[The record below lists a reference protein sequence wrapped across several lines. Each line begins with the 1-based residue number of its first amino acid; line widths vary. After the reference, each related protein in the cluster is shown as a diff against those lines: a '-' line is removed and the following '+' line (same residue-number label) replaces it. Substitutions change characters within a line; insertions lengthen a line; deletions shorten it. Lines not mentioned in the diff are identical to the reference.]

1 MGLTTRGKTGAAI
14 LAADY
19 ILARS
24 ILVVTPASGR
34 GVWRRAFPAWQS
46 IPRRVS
52 VIGADAPQPTDV
64 CIVSWGM
71 LDKVVRS
78 IGKRPDLIILD
89 EDHEA
94 SNPDAK
100 RTQHVYGA
108 PVDDGAT
115 SCMLL
120 LVAAEPR
127 LEQVERQLAK
137 LYDVLTV
144 RHRPDLRGEFFYQLV
159 PSAVDNPGRDD
170 KGAP

>member
-89 EDHEA
+89 LMMPIKGGYEIIRELQ
-94 SNPDAK
+94 DAQT
-100 RTQHVYGA
+100 RSI
-108 PVDDGAT
+108 PVVVVSGRNVD
-115 SCMLL
+115 
-120 LVAAEPR
+120 
-127 LEQVERQLAK
+127 
-137 LYDVLTV
+137 
-144 RHRPDLRGEFFYQLV
+144 RHL
-159 PSAVDNPGRDD
+159 VDNLRAEGNVREFLPKPFSPAALGKAVHHILKTRR
-170 KGAP
+170 PR

>member
-1 MGLTTRGKTGAAI
+1 
-14 LAADY
+14 
-19 ILARS
+19 
-24 ILVVTPASGR
+24 VVTPASGR

-94 SNPDAK
+94 SNPTPSA
-100 RTQHVYGA
+100 R
-108 PVDDGAT
+108 
-115 SCMLL
+115 SMS
-120 LVAAEPR
+120 
-127 LEQVERQLAK
+127 
-137 LYDVLTV
+137 TV
-144 RHRPDLRGEFFYQLV
+144 RRSTTALRC
-159 PSAVDNPGRDD
+159 
-170 KGAP
+170 